1 MSSFDIEFAA
11 VTDIG
16 KIREKNEDNVLISSD
31 LGLGVVADG
40 MGGHSAGEIASN
52 IAVSVLAETIRK
64 INTNQLKIPEN
75 FLPKLDLT
83 ERKLLMAANLANAAI
98 YSTAQSSDIYR
109 MMGTTLTGILFDGDF
124 ATAVHV
130 GDSRLYLFRDKKIVQ
145 ITTDHSLAME
155 HVRRGLLTRA
165 EADHSKIQNVLTR
178 AMGIKK
184 NIEFDLLKF
193 PVKIGDTLLLCS
205 DGLYKG
211 LSENDMGDIL
221 RKGNQLPIVKLCKQ
235 LVRVSND
242 KDGQDNISA
251 VLIKI
256 LPAHKPTFKQRPK
269 LRLPSV
275 FPWRCQE

>member
-16 KIREKNEDNVLISSD
+16 KIREKNEDNVFVSSA

-64 INTNQLKIPEN
+64 INNTQLKIPDN
-75 FLPKLDLT
+75 FLPKLDYT
-83 ERKLLMAANLANAAI
+83 GRKILMAANLANAAI
-98 YSTAQSSDIYR
+98 YSTAQSSSIYR
-109 MMGTTLTGILFDGDF
+109 MMGTTMTGVLFDKDC

-130 GDSRLYLFRDKKIVQ
+130 GDSRLYLFRDHKIHQ

-193 PVKIGDTLLLCS
+193 PVHAGDIMLLCS

-211 LSENDMGDIL
+211 LSEQDMATIL
-221 RKGNQLPIVKLCKQ
+221 QEGQQLPIVKLCKQ
-235 LVRVSND
+235 LVHKSND

-251 VLIKI
+251 VLIKVM
-256 LPAHKPTFKQRPK
+256 PPKKPSLKQRLK
-269 LRLPSV
+269 HIFFRS
-275 FPWRCQE
+275 

>member
-52 IAVSVLAETIRK
+52 IAVSVLAETVRK
-64 INTNQLKIPEN
+64 VNNGQLKIPQT
-75 FLPKLDLT
+75 FLPKLDET
-83 ERKLLMAANLANAAI
+83 ERKILMAANLANAAI
-98 YSTAQSSDIYR
+98 YSTAQSSDIYK
-109 MMGTTLTGILFDGDF
+109 MMGTTLTGVIFDKDF

-130 GDSRLYLFRDKKIVQ
+130 GDSRLYLFRDDKIVQ

-165 EADHSKIQNVLTR
+165 EADRSKIQNVLTR

-193 PVKIGDTLLLCS
+193 PVKVGDVLLLCS

-211 LSENDMGDIL
+211 LRESDMAAIL
-221 RKGNQLPIVKLCKQ
+221 QEGKETAIVKLCRR
-235 LVRVSND
+235 LVREAND

-256 LPAHKPTFKQRPK
+256 LLAKPVTFKQRLK
-269 LRLPSV
+269 RFFS
-275 FPWRCQE
+275 RD

>member
-64 INTNQLKIPEN
+64 VNSQQLKIPDN
-75 FLPKLDLT
+75 FLPKLSPV

-109 MMGTTLTGILFDGDF
+109 MMGTTLTGVLFDKDC

-130 GDSRLYLFRDKKIVQ
+130 GDSRLYLFRNDKIIQ
-145 ITTDHSLAME
+145 ITTDHSLATE

-165 EADHSKIQNVLTR
+165 EADRSKIQNVLTR

-193 PVKIGDTLLLCS
+193 PVKVGDVLLLCS

-211 LSENDMGDIL
+211 LSEKEMAKMLKEGHNMPL
-221 RKGNQLPIVKLCKQ
+221 VKLCKQ
-235 LVRVSND
+235 LVRVSNEN
-242 KDGQDNISA
+242 DGQDNISA

-256 LPAHKPTFKQRPK
+256 LPAQKVSFGQRIK
-269 LRLPSV
+269 RLFS
-275 FPWRCQE
+275 RS

>member
-1 MSSFDIEFAA
+1 MSRFDIEFAA

-31 LGLGVVADG
+31 LGLGCVADG

-64 INTNQLKIPEN
+64 VNNSSLKIPET
-75 FLPKLDLT
+75 FLPKLDTT
-83 ERKLLMAANLANAAI
+83 ERKILMAANLANAAI
-98 YSTAQSSDIYR
+98 YSTAQSSEIYK
-109 MMGTTLTGILFDGDF
+109 MMGTTLTGVLFDGDT
-124 ATAVHV
+124 AIAVHV
-130 GDSRLYLFRDKKIVQ
+130 GDSRIYLYRNSKIVQ

-155 HVRRGLLTRA
+155 HVRRGLLTKA
-165 EADHSKIQNVLTR
+165 QADKSKIQNVLTR

-193 PVKIGDTLLLCS
+193 PVKSGDVMVLCS

-211 LSENDMGDIL
+211 LTEKQICDVL
-221 RKGNQLPIVKLCKQ
+221 QKGSNYPLVKLCKT
-235 LVRVSND
+235 LVKKSND
-242 KDGQDNISA
+242 GDGQDNISA

-256 LPAHKPTFKQRPK
+256 MPAKPLTFGQR
-269 LRLPSV
+269 LRRMFSS
-275 FPWRCQE
+275 RS

>member
-1 MSSFDIEFAA
+1 MSRFDIEFAA

-31 LGLGVVADG
+31 LGLGCVADG

-64 INTNQLKIPEN
+64 VNNGTLQIPDT
-75 FLPKLDLT
+75 FLPKLDQT
-83 ERKLLMAANLANAAI
+83 ERKILMAANLANAAI
-98 YSTAQSSDIYR
+98 YSTAQSSDIYK
-109 MMGTTLTGILFDGDF
+109 MMGTTLTGVLFDGDT
-124 ATAVHV
+124 AIAVHV
-130 GDSRLYLFRDKKIVQ
+130 GDSRIYLYRAGKIVQ

-155 HVRRGLLTRA
+155 HVRRGLLTKS
-165 EADHSKIQNVLTR
+165 EADKSKIQNVLTR

-193 PVKIGDTLLLCS
+193 PVKAGDVLVLCS

-211 LSENDMGDIL
+211 LTEKQL
-221 RKGNQLPIVKLCKQ
+221 CEQLQKGTAFPIVKLCKT
-235 LVRVSND
+235 LVKTSNEG
-242 KDGQDNISA
+242 DGQDNISA

-256 LPAHKPTFKQRPK
+256 MPPKPLTFGQKIKRFFRP
-269 LRLPSV
+269 RS
-275 FPWRCQE
+275 

>member
-1 MSSFDIEFAA
+1 MSTFDIEFAA

-52 IAVSVLAETIRK
+52 IAVSVLAETVRK
-64 INTNQLKIPEN
+64 VNNGQLKIPPT
-75 FLPKLDLT
+75 FLPKLDGA
-83 ERKLLMAANLANAAI
+83 ERKILMAANLANAAI
-98 YSTAQSSDIYR
+98 YSTAQSSEIYR
-109 MMGTTLTGILFDGDF
+109 MMGTTLTGVLFDKDF

-130 GDSRLYLFRDKKIVQ
+130 GDSRLYLFRDDKIIQ

-165 EADHSKIQNVLTR
+165 EADRSKIQNVLTR

-193 PVKIGDTLLLCS
+193 PVKAGDVLLLCS

-211 LSENDMGDIL
+211 LRESDMADLL
-221 RKGNQLPIVKLCKQ
+221 RAGKDMSIVKLCRH
-235 LVRVSND
+235 LVKESNN

-256 LPAHKPTFKQRPK
+256 LPAHPVTFKQRLK
-269 LRLPSV
+269 RFFSHG
-275 FPWRCQE
+275 

>member
-40 MGGHSAGEIASN
+40 MGGHSAGEIASS

-64 INTNQLKIPEN
+64 VNNHQLKIPDN
-75 FLPKLDLT
+75 FLPKLEPA

-98 YSTAQSSDIYR
+98 YSTAQSSDVYR
-109 MMGTTLTGILFDGDF
+109 MMGTTLTGVLFDKDSV
-124 ATAVHV
+124 TAVHV
-130 GDSRLYLFRDKKIVQ
+130 GDSRLYLFRDNKLVQ

-193 PVKIGDTLLLCS
+193 PVKAGDILLLCS

-211 LSENDMGDIL
+211 LSENDMAEIL
-221 RKGNQLPIVKLCKQ
+221 RTNAQTPIVKLCKQ
-235 LVRVSND
+235 LVRISND
-242 KDGQDNISA
+242 HDGQDNISA

-256 LPAHKPTFKQRPK
+256 LPAQKLSFTQRVK
-269 LRLPSV
+269 RFFV
-275 FPWRCQE
+275 KK

>member
-52 IAVSVLAETIRK
+52 IAVSVLAETVRK
-64 INTNQLKIPEN
+64 VNNHQLKIPDN
-75 FLPKLDLT
+75 FLPKLAPA

-98 YSTAQSSDIYR
+98 YSTAQSSDLYR
-109 MMGTTLTGILFDGDF
+109 MMGTTLTGVLFDKDF

-130 GDSRLYLFRDKKIVQ
+130 GDSRLYLFRDGKIVQ
-145 ITTDHSLAME
+145 ITTDHSLANE

-193 PVKIGDTLLLCS
+193 PVKVGDTLLLCS

-211 LSENDMGDIL
+211 LSEENLG
-221 RKGNQLPIVKLCKQ
+221 QLLKDGQQTPLVKLCKQ
-235 LVRVSND
+235 LVRISND

-256 LPAHKPTFKQRPK
+256 LPAHQMTFKQRIK
-269 LRLPSV
+269 RFFS
-275 FPWRCQE
+275 RA

>member
-1 MSSFDIEFAA
+1 MSNFDIEFAA

-40 MGGHSAGEIASN
+40 MGGHSAGESASS

-64 INTNQLKIPEN
+64 INTGALKIPDT
-75 FLPKLDLT
+75 FLPKLSPA

-98 YSTAQSSDIYR
+98 YSTAQSSDIYK
-109 MMGTTLTGILFDGDF
+109 MMGTTLTGVLFEKDC
-124 ATAVHV
+124 AIAVHV
-130 GDSRLYLFRDKKIVQ
+130 GDSRIYLLREGKIVQ

-155 HVRRGLLTRA
+155 HVRRGLLSKA
-165 EADHSKIQNVLTR
+165 EADRSKIQNVLTR

-193 PVKIGDTLLLCS
+193 PVKPGDVLVLYS

-211 LSENDMGDIL
+211 MTEEAIAQILMQDKDM
-221 RKGNQLPIVKLCKQ
+221 PIVKLCRH
-235 LVRVSND
+235 LVRTSNEH
-242 KDGQDNISA
+242 DGQDNISA
-251 VLIKI
+251 VVIKI
-256 LPAHKPTFKQRPK
+256 LAPQKLTLPQRMRRFFSRAK
-269 LRLPSV
+269 
-275 FPWRCQE
+275 

>member
-64 INTNQLKIPEN
+64 VNTNQLKIPEN
-75 FLPKLDLT
+75 FLPKLDPA

-109 MMGTTLTGILFDGDF
+109 MMGTTLTGVLFDGDF

-211 LSENDMGDIL
+211 LSENEMGDIL
-221 RKGNQLPIVKLCKQ
+221 REGSQLPIVKLCKQ

-256 LPAHKPTFKQRPK
+256 LPAKKLTFKQRLK
-269 LRLPSV
+269 TFFSR
-275 FPWRCQE
+275 R

>member
-1 MSSFDIEFAA
+1 MSSFDIEFVS

-16 KIREKNEDNVLISSD
+16 KIREKNEDSVLVVSE

-52 IAVSVLAETIRK
+52 IAVNVLAETIRK
-64 INTNQLKIPEN
+64 INNHQLKIPDT
-75 FLPKLDLT
+75 FLPSVDET
-83 ERKLLMAANLANAAI
+83 GRKILMAANLANAAI
-98 YSTAQSSDIYR
+98 YSTAQSSSVYR
-109 MMGTTLTGILFDGDF
+109 MMGTTMTGVLFDKDF
-124 ATAVHV
+124 ATTVHV
-130 GDSRLYLFRDKKIVQ
+130 GDSRLYLFRNDHLVQ
-145 ITTDHSLAME
+145 ITTDHSLATE
-155 HVRRGLLTRA
+155 HVRRGLLTRS

-193 PVKIGDTLLLCS
+193 PVKPGDVLLLCS

-211 LSENDMGDIL
+211 LSEENMKDIL
-221 RKGNQLPIVKLCKQ
+221 HAGQKTPLVKLCKQ
-235 LVRVSND
+235 LVRQSNE

-256 LPAHKPTFKQRPK
+256 LPPKKTSFRQR
-269 LRLPSV
+269 LRRIFFRS
-275 FPWRCQE
+275 

>member
-52 IAVSVLAETIRK
+52 IAVSVLAETVRK
-64 INTNQLKIPEN
+64 VNNKQLKIPDN
-75 FLPKLDLT
+75 FLPKLDPT

-109 MMGTTLTGILFDGDF
+109 MMGTTLTGVLFDQDC

-130 GDSRLYLFRDKKIVQ
+130 GDSRLYLFRENKIVQ
-145 ITTDHSLAME
+145 ISTDHSLAME

-165 EADHSKIQNVLTR
+165 EADRSKIQNVLTR

-193 PVKIGDTLLLCS
+193 PVKVGDMLLLCS

-211 LSENDMGDIL
+211 LRESDMSKLLAEGV
-221 RKGNQLPIVKLCKQ
+221 QTPIVKLCKQ
-235 LVRVSND
+235 LVRVSNEN
-242 KDGQDNISA
+242 DGQDNISA

-256 LPAHKPTFKQRPK
+256 LPAQKVSFKQRIK
-269 LRLPSV
+269 RFFSKA
-275 FPWRCQE
+275 

>member
-130 GDSRLYLFRDKKIVQ
+130 GDSRLYLFWDKKIVQ

-256 LPAHKPTFKQRPK
+256 LPAHKPTFKQRLK
-269 LRLPSV
+269 TFFSRK
-275 FPWRCQE
+275 

>member
-1 MSSFDIEFAA
+1 MPAFDIEFAA

-31 LGLGVVADG
+31 LSIGIVADG

-64 INTNQLKIPEN
+64 INDGKLQIPDT
-75 FLPKLDLT
+75 FLPKLST
-83 ERKLLMAANLANAAI
+83 SERKILLAANLANAAI
-98 YSTAQSSDIYR
+98 YSTAQSAENYR
-109 MMGTTLTGILFDGDF
+109 MMGTTLTGVLLENDC

-130 GDSRLYLFRDKKIVQ
+130 GDSRLYLLRNNKIIQ

-155 HVRRGLLTRA
+155 HIRRGLLTKA
-165 EADHSKIQNVLTR
+165 EADHSKIQNILTR

-193 PVKIGDTLLLCS
+193 PVREGDILLLCS

-211 LSENDMGDIL
+211 LNEDQIADLL
-221 RKGNQLPIVKLCKQ
+221 RAGKHMPLVKLCKQ
-235 LVRVSND
+235 LVHKSNEG
-242 KDGQDNISA
+242 DGQDNISC
-251 VLIKI
+251 VLMKI
-256 LPAHKPTFKQRPK
+256 LPANKLSLAQRIKQWFK
-269 LRLPSV
+269 
-275 FPWRCQE
+275 

>member
-40 MGGHSAGEIASN
+40 MGGHSAGEIASS

-64 INTNQLKIPEN
+64 INSGSLQIPET
-75 FLPKLDLT
+75 FLPKLAPT

-98 YSTAQSSDIYR
+98 YSTAQSSDVYK
-109 MMGTTLTGILFDGDF
+109 MMGTTLTGVLFDKDC
-124 ATAVHV
+124 AIAVHV
-130 GDSRLYLFRDKKIVQ
+130 GDSRIYLYRDSKIIQ

-155 HVRRGLLTRA
+155 HVRRGLLSK
-165 EADHSKIQNVLTR
+165 ADADKSKIQNVLTR

-193 PVKIGDTLLLCS
+193 PVKAGDILVLCS

-211 LSENDMGDIL
+211 LTEQAIGEILGKDKDM
-221 RKGNQLPIVKLCKQ
+221 PIVKLCKQ
-235 LVRVSND
+235 LVRTSNER
-242 KDGQDNISA
+242 DGQDNISA
-251 VLIKI
+251 VVIKI
-256 LPAHKPTFKQRPK
+256 LAPKKLTFGQRVKK
-269 LRLPSV
+269 LFSRAS
-275 FPWRCQE
+275 

>member
-1 MSSFDIEFAA
+1 MSTFDIEFAA

-52 IAVSVLAETIRK
+52 IAVSVLAETIK
-64 INTNQLKIPEN
+64 KVNSGNLKVPMT
-75 FLPKLDLT
+75 FLPKLHET
-83 ERKLLMAANLANAAI
+83 ERKILMAANLANAAI
-98 YSTAQSSDIYR
+98 YSTAQSSEIYK
-109 MMGTTLTGILFDGDF
+109 MMGTTLTGVIFDKDF
-124 ATAVHV
+124 AVAVHV
-130 GDSRLYLFRDKKIVQ
+130 GDSRLYLFRDEKIIQ

-165 EADHSKIQNVLTR
+165 EADRSKIQNVLTR

-193 PVKIGDTLLLCS
+193 PVKAGDVLLLCS

-211 LSENDMGDIL
+211 LRESDMAHIL
-221 RKGNQLPIVKLCKQ
+221 QDGKDLSIVKLCRR
-235 LVRVSND
+235 LVRESNE

-256 LPAHKPTFKQRPK
+256 LPAKTVTFKQRLK
-269 LRLPSV
+269 RFFS
-275 FPWRCQE
+275 RG

>member
-52 IAVSVLAETIRK
+52 IAVSVLAETVRK
-64 INTNQLKIPEN
+64 VNNGQLKIPQT
-75 FLPKLDLT
+75 FLPKLDET
-83 ERKLLMAANLANAAI
+83 ERKILMAANLANAAI
-98 YSTAQSSDIYR
+98 YSTAQSSDIYK
-109 MMGTTLTGILFDGDF
+109 MMGTTLTGVIFDKDF

-130 GDSRLYLFRDKKIVQ
+130 GDSRLYLFRDDKIVQ

-165 EADHSKIQNVLTR
+165 EADRSKIQNVLTR

-193 PVKIGDTLLLCS
+193 PVKEGDVLLLCS

-211 LSENDMGDIL
+211 LRESDMARIL
-221 RKGNQLPIVKLCKQ
+221 HTGKDMTIVKLCRS
-235 LVRVSND
+235 LVRESND

-256 LPAHKPTFKQRPK
+256 LPPKNITFKQRLK
-269 LRLPSV
+269 R
-275 FPWRCQE
+275 FFHHG